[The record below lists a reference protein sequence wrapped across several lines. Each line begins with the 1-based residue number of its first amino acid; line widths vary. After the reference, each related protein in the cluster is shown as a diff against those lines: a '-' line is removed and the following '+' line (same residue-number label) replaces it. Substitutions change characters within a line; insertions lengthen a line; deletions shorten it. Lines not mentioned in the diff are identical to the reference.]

1 MRSLLVLAAIVL
13 RVGLS
18 GSADAAVAGFPA
30 ALQPAGRSLAS
41 SHPALAE
48 KQDLRA
54 PWTRVA
60 RSLREIVAGVGSGA
74 LPPGPPVAS
83 AMSARGLRADQ
94 ANRVHVTVRVLP
106 KAAKVNKAGT
116 RATIAGSAKRL
127 NLRSGANRVRL
138 LAGALHSNI
147 VVLDR

>member
-1 MRSLLVLAAIVL
+1 MRSLLVVAAIVL
-13 RVGLS
+13 QVGLS
-18 GSADAAVAGFPA
+18 GSADSAVAGFPA

-48 KQDLRA
+48 KRDLRA

-83 AMSARGLRADQ
+83 AMRARGLRADQ
-94 ANRVHVTVRVLP
+94 ANRVHVTVRV
-106 KAAKVNKAGT
+106 
-116 RATIAGSAKRL
+116 
-127 NLRSGANRVRL
+127 SGL
-138 LAGALHSNI
+138 TPGQGALLRARG
-147 VVLDR
+147 LDVTFESATFRFVEGWAA